1 MAQLTIR
8 INGYPYTV
16 GCEDG
21 QEDRLLAMAEVVES
35 RVASIKAMGTHTGE
49 SKLLVL
55 AALLMADEL
64 HDLQAAAV
72 GPRRAVPD
80 RVGKPS
86 RHLAETLTRLADAAE
101 KLAGDPVQP

>member
-1 MAQLTIR
+1 MGQLTIR

-21 QEDRLLAMAEVVES
+21 QEDRLLAMAEVVDA
-35 RVASIKAMGTHTGE
+35 RVAGIKALGTHTGE

-64 HDLQAAAV
+64 NDLQAEQTEQ
-72 GPRRAVPD
+72 RRQAPT
-80 RVGKPS
+80 RGGKTN
-86 RHLAETLTRLADAAE
+86 RRLAETLTRLADEAE
-101 KLAGDPVQP
+101 KLAGDPPSH

>member
-16 GCEDG
+16 ACEDG
-21 QEDRLLAMAEVVES
+21 QEDRLLAMAEVVEA

-49 SKLLVL
+49 AKLLVL

-64 HDLQAAAV
+64 HDLQAAQAE
-72 GPRRAVPD
+72 PARA
-80 RVGKPS
+80 RGERGGKAS
-86 RHLAETLTRLADAAE
+86 RHLAETLTRLADQAE
-101 KLAGDPVQP
+101 RLAEDATKP